1 MMCATSRVFSG
12 PSGALRKQKSRRLQ
26 SRRCARREA
35 MRRNGEYTQDAD
47 VGRRYSKTTNLGEPR
62 PGPGKLVILAFDW
75 HRIGAGNGA
84 PNLRRV
90 K

>member
-1 MMCATSRVFSG
+1 
-12 PSGALRKQKSRRLQ
+12 
-26 SRRCARREA
+26 
-35 MRRNGEYTQDAD
+35 MRRNGEQDHDAGVD
-47 VGRRYSKTTNLGEPR
+47 WRCTKTANLGEPR

-84 PNLRRV
+84 PNLRRI